1 MKKNFLV
8 RVDYSSLN
16 GLGHIIR
23 QINFLKKLD
32 KNFFFYI
39 LSNKSNIN
47 ISFILNRNTSL
58 IKISTIKNKKIQ
70 FEKDAKITLKI
81 LKKYKCDY
89 LIVDN
94 YLLSSQWYNLV
105 YTNFKNLIV
114 FHDYKSNFKFK
125 YLFNNQRKAS
135 NLIKINELGFL
146 NNEIIKK
153 RLYKKNLNFKR
164 FIIDFGSI
172 DNNNLTSSI
181 LEHII
186 KNNITYERIDV
197 FLGPFN
203 KNRNQ
208 IKQKYKSFSKISF
221 YELKIPKKYNYH
233 SGIFLGSAGITSL
246 ENLYLGKILFIFASS
261 NNQIERLKY
270 LRRKKNVY
278 HLGSVMNNKKIN
290 LDKYLNNRFLIKS
303 INAYNFNLFSEMKSK
318 EILKLN
324 KYTEFINKT
333 LNGSNENKKF

>member
-23 QINFLKKLD
+23 QINLLKKLD

-47 ISFILNRNTSL
+47 ISPILNSNTYL
-58 IKISTIKNKKIQ
+58 INISTITNKRIKI
-70 FEKDAKITLKI
+70 EKDAKITLKI

-105 YTNFKNLIV
+105 YSNYKNVIV

-125 YLFNNQRKAS
+125 YIFNNQRNAS
-135 NLIKINELGFL
+135 NSIKINELGFL
-146 NNEIIKK
+146 NDEIIKR

-172 DNNNLTSSI
+172 DNNNLTSNI
-181 LEHII
+181 LEHIVR
-186 KNNITYERIDV
+186 NNIPYECIDV

-208 IKQKYKSFSKISF
+208 IKQKYKNFNKISF
-221 YELKIPKKYNYH
+221 YDLRIPKKFNYQ

-246 ENLYLGKILFIFASS
+246 ENLFLGKILFIFTSS

-278 HLGSVMNNKKIN
+278 HLGSVMNKKKIN
-290 LDKYLNNRFLIKS
+290 LEKYLNKSFLIKS
-303 INAYNFNLFSEMKSK
+303 INAYNFNLFSEMKYK
-318 EILKLN
+318 EISKLN
-324 KYTEFINKT
+324 KYIEFINKT
-333 LNGSNENKKF
+333 LN

>member
-1 MKKNFLV
+1 MKKNFLI

-23 QINFLKKLD
+23 QINFFEKLD

-47 ISFILNRNTSL
+47 ISSILNHNTSI

-81 LKKYKCDY
+81 LKRYKCDY

-94 YLLSSQWYNLV
+94 YSLSSQWYNLI
-105 YTNFKNLIV
+105 YSNFKNLIV
-114 FHDYKSNFKFK
+114 FHDYKSSFKFK
-125 YLFNNQRKAS
+125 YLFNNQKKGS
-135 NLIKINELGFL
+135 NIIKINELVFL

-153 RLYKKNLNFKR
+153 RLYKKNLNFKC

-172 DNNNLTSSI
+172 DSNNLTSSI
-181 LEHII
+181 LEHIV

-203 KNRNQ
+203 KNRNK
-208 IKQKYKSFSKISF
+208 IKQKYKNFSKIIF
-221 YELKIPKKYNYH
+221 YELEIPKKYNYH

-246 ENLYLGKILFIFASS
+246 ENLYLGKILFIFTSS

-278 HLGSVMNNKKIN
+278 HLGSVMNNEKIN
-290 LDKYLNNRFLIKS
+290 LDKYLNKRFLKKS
-303 INAYNFNLFSEMKSK
+303 INEYNFSLFSEMKSK
-318 EILKLN
+318 EISKLN
-324 KYTEFINKT
+324 KYTESINKT
-333 LNGSNENKKF
+333 LK